1 MSDANKLEA
10 QARDRVGKGA
20 ARELRRNAMVP
31 AVIYGDKKPPLG
43 IALSHKEVTMRVHGG
58 GFMTNILSI
67 DVDGE
72 THQVL
77 PKDYQL
83 HPVTDQVMHVDLL
96 RVSRRTVVT
105 VEIPVNFLNED
116 TCPGLK
122 AGGVLNVVRHTVE
135 VNVPATSI
143 PEGFEIDLEPF
154 NVGDSINISAVD
166 LPEDVE
172 PTITDRDFT
181 IATIATPAALR
192 SESDDDD
199 ADAEEGAEEAA
210 GDEEAGGDE

>member
-192 SESDDDD
+192 SESDDADD
-199 ADAEEGAEEAA
+199 GAEEGAEEAA
-210 GDEEAGGDE
+210 GGDDAGGDE

>member
-1 MSDANKLEA
+1 
-10 QARDRVGKGA
+10 
-20 ARELRRNAMVP
+20 
-31 AVIYGDKKPPLG
+31 
-43 IALSHKEVTMRVHGG
+43 
-58 GFMTNILSI
+58 
-67 DVDGE
+67 
-72 THQVL
+72 
-77 PKDYQL
+77 
-83 HPVTDQVMHVDLL
+83 MHVDLL

-105 VEIPVNFLNED
+105 VEIPVNFINED

-192 SESDDDD
+192 SESDDADD
-199 ADAEEGAEEAA
+199 EAEEGAEEAA
-210 GDEEAGGDE
+210 GDDDAGGDE